1 MPRIKEYKPALIT
14 NLIEYPKSV
23 SEKAEW
29 ILALAQFAQP
39 LRIDIDRIFLNHPHE
54 IKTSQLPESRE
65 ETLILLDGRGSRV
78 GSLNRI
84 VNNNRG
90 SYPGHND
97 YYVIDLKGRPLE
109 LTGNPTEVAKL
120 ENMNGRT
127 STEYVLSRGVYWST
141 VTEKVVAVERKV
153 FDRSGISFPSV
164 VNYEEFFHPREISA
178 LRGILAA
185 SNVA

>member
-1 MPRIKEYKPALIT
+1 MPRRKEYKPALIT
-14 NLIEYPKSV
+14 NLIEYPQSD

-39 LRIDIDRIFLNHPHE
+39 LRIDIDTIFWNHHPK
-54 IKTSQLPESRE
+54 IKTTELPECRE

-84 VNNNRG
+84 LNNNRDP
-90 SYPGHND
+90 YPGHND

-109 LTGNPTEVAKL
+109 LTGNPAQVPQL
-120 ENMNGRT
+120 ENMNGLV
-127 STEYVLSRGVYWST
+127 STEYVLSRAVYWST

-153 FDRSGISFPSV
+153 FDRSGISFPRV
-164 VNYEEFFHPREISA
+164 VNYEEYPHPRELSGV
-178 LRGILAA
+178 RKILAA
-185 SNVA
+185 SYVA